1 MPSIKTSQSWT
12 ITDIKCHFFIQP
24 TLSGSKIETTT
35 LLASYDP
42 PPRILCPWGDQ
53 WGQEI
58 EIWRLA
64 QVTVVSA
71 IRRRSAATSDEQSSA
86 APPCPPSLPACRD
99 FSTWASNRDLWHWIL
114 KFRFLS
120 FVILKVLRGKVQILS
135 QETIRIHWFKSNKKL
150 VMMNPFLS
158 VSDSSSIKGGA
169 GH

>member
-42 PPRILCPWGDQ
+42 PPRILCPWGDR

-99 FSTWASNRDLWHWIL
+99 FSTWASNRDLWQWIRNL
-114 KFRFLS
+114 RILS
-120 FVILKVLRGKVQILS
+120 IVILKVWSAKV
-135 QETIRIHWFKSNKKL
+135 RIHCQEIIRFHCFQINKIAG
-150 VMMNPFLS
+150 V
-158 VSDSSSIKGGA
+158 DESISLGLWLLR
-169 GH
+169 H